1 MSSGPTKTCCE
12 ERGTVTLL
20 IVGFAVVLLMGVGVV
35 IDASAAYLQRQG
47 LDTVADGAAL
57 AGADAGSRN
66 LGALYG
72 EGIGSRVR
80 LAQAE
85 AAAREAVSDFLRQT
99 GAPGKYPGLR
109 VSVHL
114 DPAEQSVVVDVH
126 APLELPLTVP
136 GSPHR
141 ATVGASG
148 SAAVLLDR

>member
-1 MSSGPTKTCCE
+1 M
-12 ERGTVTLL
+12 TLL
-20 IVGFAVVLLMGVGVV
+20 IIGFAVVLLMGIGVV

-47 LDTVADGAAL
+47 LDTVAEGAAL

-85 AAAREAVSDFLRQT
+85 SAARGAVADFLRRT
-99 GAPGKYPGLR
+99 GASGKYPGLR
-109 VSVHL
+109 VAVHL
-114 DPAEQSVVVDVH
+114 DSVAQSIVVEVR
-126 APLELPLTVP
+126 APLDLPLTVP
-136 GSPHR
+136 GSPQR
-141 ATVGASG
+141 ASIGASG

>member
-1 MSSGPTKTCCE
+1 MNDRRD

-20 IVGFAVVLLMGVGVV
+20 IIGFAVVLLMGIGVV

-72 EGIGSRVR
+72 EGIGSEAR
-80 LAQAE
+80 LVQAE
-85 AAAREAVSDFLRQT
+85 SAARAAVADFLRET
-99 GAPGKYPGLR
+99 GASGKYAGLR

-114 DPAEQSVVVDVH
+114 DRVAQAVVVDVH
-126 APLELPLTVP
+126 APLDLPLTVP
-136 GSPHR
+136 GSPQR
-141 ATVGASG
+141 ATIGASG

>member
-1 MSSGPTKTCCE
+1 MSSRRDE
-12 ERGTVTLL
+12 QGTVTLL
-20 IVGFAVVLLMGVGVV
+20 IIGFAVVLLMGIGVV

-72 EGIGSRVR
+72 EGIGSEVR

-85 AAAREAVSDFLRQT
+85 SAARSAVADFLRET
-99 GAPGKYPGLR
+99 GAAGKYPGIR
-109 VSVHL
+109 VGVHL
-114 DPAEQSVVVDVH
+114 DRAAQSIVVDVH
-126 APLELPLTVP
+126 APLDLPLTVP
-136 GSPHR
+136 GSPDR
-141 ATVGASG
+141 ASISASG

>member
-1 MSSGPTKTCCE
+1 MNDRRD

-20 IVGFAVVLLMGVGVV
+20 IIGFAVVLLMGIGVV

-72 EGIGSRVR
+72 EGIGSRIR

-85 AAAREAVSDFLRQT
+85 SAAREAVADFLRQT
-99 GAPGKYPGLR
+99 GASGKYPGLR
-109 VSVHL
+109 VGVHL
-114 DPAEQSVVVDVH
+114 DRAAQSIVVEVH
-126 APLELPLTVP
+126 APLDLPLTVP
-136 GSPHR
+136 GSPQR
-141 ATVGASG
+141 ASIGASG

>member
-1 MSSGPTKTCCE
+1 MSRAVS
-12 ERGTVTLL
+12 ERHDEDGTVTLL
-20 IVGFAVVLLMGVGVV
+20 IIGFAVVLLLGIGVV

-72 EGIGSRVR
+72 EGIGSEVR

-85 AAAREAVSDFLRQT
+85 TAARSAVIDFLRRT
-99 GAPGKYPGLR
+99 GAAGQYPGLR

-114 DPAEQSVVVDVH
+114 DRAAQSIVVDVH
-126 APLELPLTVP
+126 APLDLPLTVP
-136 GSPHR
+136 GSPQR
-141 ATVGASG
+141 ASIGASG

>member
-1 MSSGPTKTCCE
+1 MNRVMSSRRE

-20 IVGFAVVLLMGVGVV
+20 IIGFAVVLLMGIGVV

-66 LGALYG
+66 LGALYDR
-72 EGIGSRVR
+72 GIGSEVR

-85 AAAREAVSDFLRQT
+85 SAARSAVSTFLRET
-99 GAPGKYPGLR
+99 GASRKYPGLR

-114 DPAEQSVVVDVH
+114 DRAAQSIVVAVH
-126 APLELPLTVP
+126 APLDLPLTVP
-136 GSPHR
+136 GSPQR
-141 ATVGASG
+141 ASIGASG